1 MNVLS
6 ENMSEQQIQKD
17 YRANSREKKILRR
30 LAAAAIVLAGLL
42 VISVIGQPASKDYIS
57 YWSAGKLLIQH
68 ANPYSRP
75 DVLALERTHGY
86 SETRPLMMRNP
97 PWALFL
103 TVPLGFGNPAAG
115 LVLWTLAAAGC
126 IVAFI
131 RLLKVPPEDR
141 AFVFLFAPSIAVFR
155 IGQTSPFLLLGFS
168 LFLYLHRRRPFL
180 AGASLLLMAI
190 KPHLFLVF
198 WAVLLA
204 DSIYRRRLLVFA
216 GLAAALAAGTTFAM
230 CFNAH
235 IWQHY
240 FAMLRGSDLDSEFFP
255 TTSMM
260 FRLLIDPYAIW
271 LLFLPSAVAIV
282 WGLWFYTRNRLVWHW
297 ETHGMLLMLVTI
309 LVSPYSWFP
318 DEIVLLP
325 ALAFAI
331 TFPQRRPRSLEILVV
346 INLVAIL
353 VLMAGNRSI
362 VSTVYLWTPSAWLAW
377 FLYATDGFRIQRGNL
392 TIQPRETGVPLGGSS
407 ALVHEANIS
416 S

>member
-1 MNVLS
+1 MRVLL
-6 ENMSEQQIQKD
+6 EKTAEPQIQKD
-17 YRANSREKKILRR
+17 YRADSRGKKILRR
-30 LAAAAIVLAGLL
+30 LAATVIVLVGLL
-42 VISVIGQPASKDYIS
+42 VISVTGHPAWKDYIS
-57 YWSAGKLLIQH
+57 YWSAGKLLIHH
-68 ANPYSRP
+68 ADPYSSAA
-75 DVLALERTHGY
+75 VLALERSQGY
-86 SETRPLMMRNP
+86 TEIKPIMMRNP

-103 TVPLGFGNPAAG
+103 TAPLGFVNLATG
-115 LVLWTLAAAGC
+115 LFLWTLAAAGC

-141 AFVFLFAPSIAVFR
+141 ALVFLFAPTIAVFR

-180 AGASLLLMAI
+180 AGASLLFMAI

-198 WAVLLA
+198 WVVLLA
-204 DSIYRRRLLVFA
+204 ESIYRHRLRVLA
-216 GLAAALAAGTTFAM
+216 GLAAALAGGTTFTM

-260 FRLLIDPYAIW
+260 FRLLTDSRAIW

-282 WGLWFYTRNRLVWHW
+282 WGLWYYTRNRHVWHW
-297 ETHGMLLMLVTI
+297 GTHGMLLMLVTV

-331 TFPQRRPRSLEILVV
+331 AFPQRRARSLEILVV

-362 VSTVYLWTPSAWLAW
+362 VSPVYLWTPSAWLAW
-377 FLYATDGFRIQRGNL
+377 FLYATNGFRIQSGNL
-392 TIQPRETGVPLGGSS
+392 TIPLEETRISLAAGA
-407 ALVHEANIS
+407 ALVHEANLS

>member
-1 MNVLS
+1 MGVLS
-6 ENMSEQQIQKD
+6 ENMTEPQIQKG
-17 YRANSREKKILRR
+17 RANSGGKKILRR

-42 VISVIGQPASKDYIS
+42 VISVTGHPAWKDYIS
-57 YWSAGKLLIQH
+57 YWSAGNLLIHH

-75 DVLALERTHGY
+75 DVLALERTRGFP
-86 SETRPLMMRNP
+86 ETRPLMMRNP

-103 TVPLGFGNPAAG
+103 TAPLGLCTLATGP
-115 LVLWTLAAAGC
+115 VLWTLAAAGC

-131 RLLKVPPEDR
+131 RLLKVSPEDR
-141 AFVFLFAPSIAVFR
+141 ALVFLFAPTIAVFR
-155 IGQTSPFLLLGFS
+155 TAQTSPFLLLGFS

-180 AGASLLLMAI
+180 AGASLLFMAI

-204 DSIYRRRLLVFA
+204 DSIYRRRLLVLA
-216 GLAAALAAGTTFAM
+216 GLAAALAAGTTFTM

-260 FRLLIDPYAIW
+260 FRLLIGSQAIW
-271 LLFLPSAVAIV
+271 LLFIPSAVAIV
-282 WGLWFYTRNRLVWHW
+282 WGLWYYTRNSLVWHW
-297 ETHGMLLMLVTI
+297 GTHGMLLMLVTV

-331 TFPQRRPRSLEILVV
+331 TFPHRRARSLEILVA

-353 VLMAGNRSI
+353 VLMAGDRSI
-362 VSTVYLWTPSAWLAW
+362 VSSAYLWTPSVWLAW
-377 FLYATDGFRIQRGNL
+377 FLYATNGFRIQSGNF
-392 TIQPRETGVPLGGSS
+392 TIQPKEIGVSLARGSR
-407 ALVHEANIS
+407 LVHEANLS

>member
-1 MNVLS
+1 MRALL
-6 ENMSEQQIQKD
+6 EKTAETQIQEGH
-17 YRANSREKKILRR
+17 RANVTAKKILRR
-30 LAAAAIVLAGLL
+30 VAAATIVLTGLL
-42 VISVIGQPASKDYIS
+42 VISFASHPASKDYIS
-57 YWSAGKLLIQH
+57 YWSAGKLLIRH

-75 DVLALERTHGY
+75 DVLVLERANGFP
-86 SETRPLMMRNP
+86 ETRSLMMRNP

-103 TVPLGFGNPAAG
+103 TAPLGFCNPATG
-115 LVLWTLAAAGC
+115 LFFWTLAAAGC
-126 IVAFI
+126 IVVFI

-141 AFVFLFAPSIAVFR
+141 AFVFLFAPVIAVFR
-155 IGQTSPFLLLGFS
+155 TAQTSPFLLLGFS

-180 AGASLLLMAI
+180 AGASLLFMAI

-204 DSIYRRRLLVFA
+204 DSIYQCRLRVFA
-216 GLAAALAAGTTFAM
+216 GLSTALAAATTFAM

-235 IWQHY
+235 IWQDY

-260 FRLLIDPYAIW
+260 FRLLIDPRAIW
-271 LLFLPSAVAIV
+271 LLFVPSAAAIV
-282 WGLWFYTRNRLVWHW
+282 WGLWYYTRNRLVWHW
-297 ETHGMLLMLVTI
+297 GTHGMLLMLVTV

-331 TFPQRRPRSLEILVV
+331 TFPHRRARSLGILAV
-346 INLVAIL
+346 INLAAIL

-377 FLYATDGFRIQRGNL
+377 FLYATNGFRIQSGDRN
-392 TIQPRETGVPLGGSS
+392 IQPKETGVSLAGGS
-407 ALVHEANIS
+407 ALAHEANLS

>member
-1 MNVLS
+1 MGVLS
-6 ENMSEQQIQKD
+6 ENMTEPQIQKD
-17 YRANSREKKILRR
+17 YRANSGGKKILRR

-42 VISVIGQPASKDYIS
+42 VISVTGHPAWKDYIS
-57 YWSAGKLLIQH
+57 YWSAGNLLIHH

-75 DVLALERTHGY
+75 DVLALERTHCFP
-86 SETRPLMMRNP
+86 ETRPLMMRNP

-103 TVPLGFGNPAAG
+103 TAPLGFTKPASG
-115 LVLWTLAAAGC
+115 LFLWTLAAIGC
-126 IVAFI
+126 VVAFI

-141 AFVFLFAPSIAVFR
+141 ALVFLFAPTIAVFR

-168 LFLYLHRRRPFL
+168 LFLYFHQRRPFL
-180 AGASLLLMAI
+180 AGASLLFMAI

-204 DSIYRRRLLVFA
+204 ESIYQRRLRVFA
-216 GLAAALAAGTTFAM
+216 GLAAGLTAGAAFAM
-230 CFNAH
+230 CFNTH

-260 FRLLIDPYAIW
+260 FRLLIDSRAIW

-282 WGLWFYTRNRLVWHW
+282 WGLWYYTRNRLVWHW
-297 ETHGMLLMLVTI
+297 GTHGMLLMLVTI

-318 DEIVLLP
+318 DEVVLLP

-331 TFPQRRPRSLEILVV
+331 TFPHRRALSLEILMVV
-346 INLVAIL
+346 NLAAIL
-353 VLMAGNRSI
+353 VLIGGNRSI
-362 VSTVYLWTPSAWLAW
+362 VSMAYLWTPSAWLAW
-377 FLYATDGFRIQRGNL
+377 FLYATNGFRIQSGNFA
-392 TIQPRETGVPLGGSS
+392 IQSKEMGISLAAGST
-407 ALVHEANIS
+407 LVHEANLS

>member
-1 MNVLS
+1 MSVLS
-6 ENMSEQQIQKD
+6 ENMTEPQIQRN
-17 YRANSREKKILRR
+17 YRSDSRGKKILRR

-42 VISVIGQPASKDYIS
+42 VISVTGHPASKDYIS
-57 YWSAGKLLIQH
+57 YWSAGKLLIHH

-75 DVLALERTHGY
+75 DVLELERTHGFP
-86 SETRPLMMRNP
+86 ETRPLMMRNP

-103 TVPLGFGNPAAG
+103 TAPLGFGDPAVG
-115 LVLWTLAAAGC
+115 LFLWTLAAAGC
-126 IVAFI
+126 LVAFI
-131 RLLKVPPEDR
+131 RLLKVPVEDR
-141 AFVFLFAPSIAVFR
+141 ALVFLFAPTIAVFR
-155 IGQTSPFLLLGFS
+155 IAQTSPFLLLGFS

-180 AGASLLLMAI
+180 AGASLLFMAI

-230 CFNAH
+230 YFNTH

-240 FAMLRGSDLDSEFFP
+240 VAMLRGSDLDSEFFP

-260 FRLLIDPYAIW
+260 FRLLIDSGAIW
-271 LLFLPSAVAIV
+271 LLFIPSAVAIV
-282 WGLWFYTRNRLVWHW
+282 WGLWYYIRNRRVWHW
-297 ETHGMLLMLVTI
+297 GTHGMLLMLVTVM
-309 LVSPYSWFP
+309 VSPYSWFP

-331 TFPQRRPRSLEILVV
+331 TFPYRRALSLEILVV
-346 INLVAIL
+346 INVVAIL

-362 VSTVYLWTPSAWLAW
+362 VSMAYLWTPSAWLAW
-377 FLYATDGFRIQRGNL
+377 FLYATNGFRIQSGNL
-392 TIQPRETGVPLGGSS
+392 TIQPKEIGVFLASSS
-407 ALVHEANIS
+407 ALVHQANLS